1 MADAQIVKEG
11 QNLRPGEALEEAVG
25 RLLAER
31 GLTVAV
37 AESCTGGL
45 IAHRLTNVPG
55 SSAYFLGGVVA
66 YANEVKER
74 VLGVR
79 PETLRRYGAVSRE
92 TALEMARRVRRLLG
106 ADIALSATGIAG
118 PAGGT
123 PEKPVGLVY
132 VALAAEDCERCER
145 HLWPSESG
153 AGGHGGCPPNHS
165 PTPSVDLTMRGKR
178 RRLLNKW
185 QTAEAALQM
194 LLEYLEAKA

>member
-1 MADAQIVKEG
+1 MAVI
-11 QNLRPGEALEEAVG
+11 ALEEAVG

-55 SSAYFLGGVVA
+55 SSRYFLGGVVA

-79 PETLRRYGAVSRE
+79 SETLRRYGAVSRE
-92 TALEMARRVRRLLG
+92 TALEMAREVRRLLG

-118 PAGGT
+118 PTGGT

-132 VALAAEDCERCER
+132 VALAAADCEQCRR
-145 HLWPSESG
+145 HVWQG
-153 AGGHGGCPPNHS
+153 A
-165 PTPSVDLTMRGKR
+165 
-178 RRLLNKW
+178 RLHNKE
-185 QTAEAALQM
+185 QTAEAALRM